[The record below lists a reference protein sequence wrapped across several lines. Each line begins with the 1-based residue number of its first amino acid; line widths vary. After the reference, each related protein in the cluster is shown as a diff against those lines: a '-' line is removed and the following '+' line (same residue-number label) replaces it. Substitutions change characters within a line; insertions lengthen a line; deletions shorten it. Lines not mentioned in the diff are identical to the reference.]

1 MSEEASHDGARIV
14 QVRQDG
20 AIAIVTL
27 NYPEKRNAFSLKMR
41 ETLYAQLHRLMHDDQ
56 TCRAIVLTG
65 AGNTFC
71 AGGDISEMRT
81 RKVLE
86 YRQRNEL
93 PLDIF
98 RLMVEGP
105 KAIVA
110 AVEGFA
116 FGAGLSLASACDYV
130 VTSSSARYASAFVKM
145 GLLPDT
151 GLYWSLSQRVGGGL
165 ARELMLSA
173 REFDGAEAGESGFA
187 NEVVEP
193 GEALSAA
200 LTVAQQYAELPS
212 VATAHLKAALASGIR
227 TLDDAIETEVNLQPI
242 LRRSRE
248 HQEAV
253 SAFMEKRKPVFVAD

>member
-1 MSEEASHDGARIV
+1 MSEETGSDATEIV
-14 QVRQDG
+14 QVQHDG

-27 NYPEKRNAFSLKMR
+27 TYPQRRNAFSLRMR
-41 ETLYAQLHRLMHDDQ
+41 ETLYAQLYRLMHYEES
-56 TCRAIVLTG
+56 CRAIVLTG

-71 AGGDISEMRT
+71 AGGDISEMQT
-81 RKVLE
+81 RKLLE

-105 KAIVA
+105 KAVVA

-116 FGAGLSLASACDYV
+116 FGAGLSLAAACDYV
-130 VTSSSARYASAFVKM
+130 VTSSSARYASAFVKV

-151 GLYWSLSQRVGGGL
+151 GLYWSLAQRVGGGL
-165 ARELMLSA
+165 ARELMLAA
-173 REFDGAEAGESGFA
+173 REFDGIEAGEIGFA
-187 NEVVEP
+187 NKVVEP
-193 GEALSAA
+193 GEALTAA
-200 LTVAQQYAELPS
+200 LKVAQQYAELPS
-212 VATAHLKAALASGIR
+212 AATALLKAALATGIR
-227 TLDDAIETEVNLQPI
+227 TLDDAIEAEVNLQPI

-253 SAFMEKRKPVFVAD
+253 SAFMEKRKPLFVAD

>member
-1 MSEEASHDGARIV
+1 MSEEASHDGAQIV

-41 ETLYAQLHRLMHDDQ
+41 ETLYAQLHRLMHDDPS
-56 TCRAIVLTG
+56 CRAIVLTG

-71 AGGDISEMRT
+71 AGGDISEMQT

-86 YRQRNEL
+86 YRQRNQL

-116 FGAGLSLASACDYV
+116 FGAGLSLAAACDHV

-173 REFDGAEAGESGFA
+173 REFNGAEAGESGFA

-200 LTVAQQYAELPS
+200 LKVAQRYAELPS

>member
-1 MSEEASHDGARIV
+1 MSEEASHDGAQIV

-41 ETLYAQLHRLMHDDQ
+41 ETLYAQLHRLMHDDP

-71 AGGDISEMRT
+71 AGGDISEMQT

-86 YRQRNEL
+86 YRQRNQL

-116 FGAGLSLASACDYV
+116 FGAGLSLAAACDYV

-173 REFDGAEAGESGFA
+173 REFNGAEAGQSGFA

-200 LTVAQQYAELPS
+200 LEVAQRYAELPS

>member
-1 MSEEASHDGARIV
+1 MNEGVGNGAAQIV

-20 AIAIVTL
+20 ATAIVTL
-27 NYPEKRNAFSLKMR
+27 NYPPRRNAFSLKMR
-41 ETLYAQLHRLMHDDQ
+41 ETLYAQLYRLMHQ
-56 TCRAIVLTG
+56 EESCRAIVLTG
-65 AGNTFC
+65 AGETFC
-71 AGGDISEMRT
+71 AGGDISEMQT

-98 RLMVEGP
+98 RLLVEGP
-105 KAIVA
+105 KAVVA
-110 AVEGFA
+110 SVEGVA
-116 FGAGLSLASACDYV
+116 FGAGLSLAAACDYV
-130 VTSSSARYASAFVKM
+130 VTSSTARYSSAFVKM

-173 REFDGAEAGESGFA
+173 REFNGAEAGEIGFA
-187 NEVVEP
+187 NQVVGP
-193 GEALSAA
+193 GEALNAA
-200 LTVAQQYAELPS
+200 LKVAQRYAELPA

>member
-1 MSEEASHDGARIV
+1 MSEEASHDGAQIV

-41 ETLYAQLHRLMHDDQ
+41 ETLYAQLHRLMHDDP

-71 AGGDISEMRT
+71 AGGDISEMQT

-86 YRQRNEL
+86 YRQRNQL

-116 FGAGLSLASACDYV
+116 FGAGLSLAAACDYV

-173 REFDGAEAGESGFA
+173 REFNGAEAGESGFA

-200 LTVAQQYAELPS
+200 LKVAQRYAELPS

>member
-1 MSEEASHDGARIV
+1 MSEEASHDGAQIV

-41 ETLYAQLHRLMHDDQ
+41 ETLYAQLHRLMHHDM

-71 AGGDISEMRT
+71 AGGDISEMQT

-86 YRQRNEL
+86 YRQRNQL

-116 FGAGLSLASACDYV
+116 FGAGLSLAAACDYV

-173 REFDGAEAGESGFA
+173 REFNGAEAGESGFA

-200 LTVAQQYAELPS
+200 LKVAQRYAELPS

>member
-1 MSEEASHDGARIV
+1 MADIV
-14 QVRQDG
+14 EVRQDG
-20 AIAIVTL
+20 AIAVVTL
-27 NYPEKRNAFSLKMR
+27 NYVQRRNAFSLKMR
-41 ETLYAQLHRLMHDDQ
+41 EALYAELDRLMHREDS
-56 TCRAIVLTG
+56 CRAIVLTG

-71 AGGDISEMRT
+71 AGGDISEMQT

-86 YRQRNEL
+86 YRQRNQL

-98 RLMVEGP
+98 KLMIEGP
-105 KAIVA
+105 KAVVG

-116 FGAGLSLASACDYV
+116 FGAGLSLAAACDYV
-130 VTSSSARYASAFVKM
+130 VTSSAARYASAFVKV

-151 GLYWSLSQRVGGGL
+151 GLFWSLSQRVGGGL

-173 REFDGAEAGESGFA
+173 REFDGIEAGETGFA
-187 NEVVEP
+187 NQVVEP
-193 GEALSAA
+193 GEALNAA
-200 LTVAQQYAELPS
+200 MEVAQRYAELPS
-212 VATAHLKAALASGIR
+212 VATAHLKSALATGIR
-227 TLDDAIETEVNLQPI
+227 TLEDAIETEVNLQPI